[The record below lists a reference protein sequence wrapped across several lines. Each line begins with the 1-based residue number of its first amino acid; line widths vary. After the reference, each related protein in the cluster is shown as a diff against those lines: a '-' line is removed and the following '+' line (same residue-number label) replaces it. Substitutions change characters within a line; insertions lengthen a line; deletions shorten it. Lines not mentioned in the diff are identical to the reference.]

1 MARLKGTFISLVFFL
16 FSNFV
21 YAQPRYS
28 NWELGLAA
36 GGAGYMGDLNQ
47 NNPLLLSG
55 GSAELYV
62 KRNFSEYLGV
72 RLNYTFGQINGND
85 ANSNNEQFRNRN
97 LAFKT
102 NLNELSAIA
111 DFNFIGF
118 RLNGD
123 DRRLTPYVFA
133 GAGLLLFDP
142 TVKYDGTRYKLAE
155 LKTEG
160 QEKPYSRK
168 TLTIPYGV
176 GFRYQR
182 DGGFSIF
189 SEIGYRTPNTDYLD
203 DVSGLYSTS
212 PALLQTDKG
221 FINFSDPSPNKAG
234 VPGTQRGDFRKRDTY
249 LFVNVGISI
258 TFVSAKCY
266 SF

>member
-1 MARLKGTFISLVFFL
+1 MAKLKATFVLVAVFL
-16 FSNFV
+16 LSNFV

-36 GGAGYMGDLNQ
+36 GGAGYIGDLNQ

-55 GSAELYV
+55 VSAGLYV
-62 KRNFSEYLGV
+62 KRNFSEYLGA

-85 ANSNNEQFRNRN
+85 ANSNNAQFRNRN
-97 LAFKT
+97 LAFTT
-102 NLNELSAIA
+102 NMNELSAIA

-118 RLNGD
+118 GLNGD
-123 DRRLTPYVFA
+123 DRRITPYVFA
-133 GAGLLLFDP
+133 GAGIVLFDP
-142 TVKYDGTRYKLAE
+142 AVKYDGTRYKLAK

-160 QEKPYSRK
+160 QEKPYARK
-168 TLTIPYGV
+168 TLTIPYGL
-176 GFRYQR
+176 GLRYQR

-189 SEIGYRTPNTDYLD
+189 SEIGYRTANTDYLD
-203 DVSGLYSTS
+203 DVSGLYSEN
-212 PALLQTDKG
+212 PALVKKG
-221 FINFSDPSPNKAG
+221 EEFINFSDPSFNKSG
-234 VPGTQRGDFRKRDTY
+234 VPGTQRGDLRKRDTY
-249 LFVNVGISI
+249 LFVSVGISI

>member
-1 MARLKGTFISLVFFL
+1 MLFFL
-16 FSNFV
+16 ITSLV

-55 GSAELYV
+55 ISAGLYV

-72 RLNYTFGQINGND
+72 RLNYTFGQIAGKD
-85 ANSNNEQFRNRN
+85 ANSNNAQFRNRN

-102 NLNELSAIA
+102 GMNELSAIG
-111 DFNFIGF
+111 DFNFFGF
-118 RLNGD
+118 GLNGNE
-123 DRRLTPYVFA
+123 RRLTPYIFA
-133 GAGLLLFDP
+133 GVGLLLFDP

-155 LKTEG
+155 LRTEG
-160 QEKPYSRK
+160 QDKPYSRK
-168 TLTIPYGV
+168 TLTIPYGL
-176 GFRYQR
+176 GLRYQR
-182 DGGFSIF
+182 NGGFSVF
-189 SEIGYRTPNTDYLD
+189 SEIGYRTPTTDYLD
-203 DVSGLYSTS
+203 DVSGLYSAS
-212 PALLQTDKG
+212 PALVKNG
-221 FINFSDPSPNKAG
+221 EEFINFSDPSLNKAG
-234 VPGTQRGDFRKRDTY
+234 IPGTQRGDFRKRDTY
-249 LFVNVGISI
+249 LFVSVGISI